1 MHRDDFRTAWI
12 GAEVFEY
19 HFVMKQNVTGDT
31 LPRRV
36 CPLLER
42 DSATEILSYAPSGW
56 VLRQCLESGFVFL
69 DNPPHYEAFE
79 EDHAWE
85 LNFSKESERRK
96 KTEPVLYAISTLLK
110 KVRSKAFSRHKVRDL
125 AIACLKDV
133 DSPQIHLLDVG
144 CGWGGLLQEVIDG
157 LPPQMQQRCVPNGI
171 ELSKELARLSN
182 EKLRKAGGG
191 QCIQDN
197 ALDGITQ
204 FPPDYFDLIVLSSF
218 LEHEINPLPLLRR
231 CLQQLKP
238 GGRVVI
244 KVPNY
249 ASLNRK
255 IRGGNWCGFRWPDH
269 VNYFTPQTLTRMA
282 TLAGLQVDRMQF
294 RDRQPWS
301 DSLYAVLSKPQRTRA
316 L

>member
-1 MHRDDFRTAWI
+1 M
-12 GAEVFEY
+12 
-19 HFVMKQNVTGDT
+19 MKENVTHET
-31 LPRRV
+31 PAPRV
-36 CPLLER
+36 SPLLER
-42 DSATEILSYAPSGW
+42 GSATEILSYAPSGW
-56 VLRQCLESGFVFL
+56 VLKQCLESGFVFL
-69 DNPPHYEAFE
+69 ENPPHYEAFE

-96 KTEPVLYAISTLLK
+96 KTEPVFYAISTFLK

-125 AIACLKDV
+125 AIDCLKEV
-133 DSPQIHLLDVG
+133 DSAQIHLLDVG
-144 CGWGGLLQEVIDG
+144 CGWGGLLQEVIHD
-157 LPPQMQQRCVPNGI
+157 LPEAIQHRCVPNGI

-182 EKLRKAGGG
+182 EKLCNAGGG

-197 ALDGITQ
+197 ALHGITR

-231 CLQQLKP
+231 CLQHLKP
-238 GGRVVI
+238 GGRVVV

-249 ASLNRK
+249 ASLNRR
-255 IRGGNWCGFRWPDH
+255 IRGSNWCGFRWPDH

-282 TLAGLQVDRMQF
+282 TQAGLQVDRMQF

-301 DSLYAVLSKPQRTRA
+301 DSLYAVLSKPQRTQA